1 MLLLLGL
8 ISLGCSLDVWH
19 ETNPRGLVA
28 TCRAFFQQPF
38 PAASMEVKPGLP
50 STSFKLCVEQ
60 ECVVAIR
67 LEFDG
72 VQVLH
77 TDTTDVDMQAWEVYQ
92 THATL
97 TGKTSTVL
105 MLSVRV

>member
-1 MLLLLGL
+1 
-8 ISLGCSLDVWH
+8 
-19 ETNPRGLVA
+19 
-28 TCRAFFQQPF
+28 
-38 PAASMEVKPGLP
+38 MEVKPGLP

-77 TDTTDVDMQAWEVYQ
+77 TDTTDVNMPAWEVLSNTCYSHRQ
-92 THATL
+92 NKHCADAFSESLTHTEPE
-97 TGKTSTVL
+97 VL
-105 MLSVRV
+105 DYVVTD